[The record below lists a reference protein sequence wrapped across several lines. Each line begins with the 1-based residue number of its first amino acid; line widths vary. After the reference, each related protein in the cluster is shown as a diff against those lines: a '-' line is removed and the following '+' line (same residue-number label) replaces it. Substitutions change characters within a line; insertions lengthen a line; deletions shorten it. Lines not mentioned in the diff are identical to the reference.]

1 MSVEI
6 REASAADRSDVTAL
20 ALGRCPDT
28 EPWMIDLLFTDS
40 LAFDAFVV
48 AVDGDEVVGFGY
60 SGNIPGTPAPQR
72 STYVA
77 VAATHEDSGLGSRIY
92 RHCRAAQDESVTD
105 LRARVFDDDPR
116 SLAIAKHWGFEV
128 SQRSITSRAELVG
141 VAAPVPPDGVT
152 LDAADDLAFPD
163 DDAVEAM
170 FAASQTNPEARNNH
184 LMTLAEIRKYVFP
197 GERGIVCL
205 ARVDGVP
212 AALCFAIAGDGG
224 DDGSVAYTG
233 VDPAFRGRGLGRL
246 VKQHVHHRA
255 HESGVVRLSTDNE
268 EHNEGI
274 RRLNDEMGF
283 TTAYGVYRM
292 RQLL

>member
-77 VAATHEDSGLGSRIY
+77 VAATHDDAGLGSRIY
-92 RHCRAAQDESVTD
+92 RHCRAAHDESVTD
-105 LRARVFDDDPR
+105 LRSRVFDDDPR

-128 SQRSITSRAELVG
+128 SQRSITSRVELVD
-141 VAAPVPPDGVT
+141 VAAPVPPDDVT

-233 VDPAFRGRGLGRL
+233 VDPTFRGRRLGRL

-268 EHNEGI
+268 EHNQGI

>member
-1 MSVEI
+1 VTDGSLDGITI
-6 REASAADRSDVTAL
+6 RRATAADSPLTYDV
-20 ALGRCPDT
+20 
-28 EPWMIDLLFTDS
+28 F
-40 LAFDAFVV
+40 
-48 AVDGDEVVGFGY
+48 
-60 SGNIPGTPAPQR
+60 
-72 STYVA
+72 
-77 VAATHEDSGLGSRIY
+77 
-92 RHCRAAQDESVTD
+92 
-105 LRARVFDDDPR
+105 
-116 SLAIAKHWGFEV
+116 
-128 SQRSITSRAELVG
+128 
-141 VAAPVPPDGVT
+141 

-170 FAASQTNPEARNNH
+170 FSASQTNPEARNNH

-224 DDGSVAYTG
+224 DDGRVAYTG
-233 VDPAFRGRGLGRL
+233 VDPTFRGRGLGRL

>member
-6 REASAADRSDVTAL
+6 REASAADLSDVTAL
-20 ALGRCPDT
+20 ALKRCPDT
-28 EPWMIDLLFTDS
+28 EPWMIDVLVTGS

-48 AVDGDEVVGFGY
+48 AVDGDVVVGFGY
-60 SGNIPGTPAPQR
+60 SGSIPGTPAPQR

-77 VAATHEDSGLGSRIY
+77 VAATHDGAGLGSRIY
-92 RHCRAAQDESVTD
+92 RHSRAAHDESVTD
-105 LRARVFDDDPR
+105 LRSRVFDDDPR

-128 SQRSITSRAELVG
+128 SQRSITSRVELVD
-141 VAAPVPPDGVT
+141 VAARVPPDGVT

-233 VDPAFRGRGLGRL
+233 VDPTFRGRGLGRL